1 MAGVIATTA
10 RIVTPVLLPM
20 AAYIACPNA
29 PERFALSVMY
39 PPQFVCQVIAI
50 LILLG
55 VGIAWSLGDASV
67 SKDIS
72 YFILTALIAG
82 SMLLN
87 CKDAQKYRQMIANVT
102 VFIVSFLVYSAADCE
117 GAEKIVL
124 APVVS
129 MFLLDMILSV
139 QAMHPV

>member
-1 MAGVIATTA
+1 MASYLACKDA
-10 RIVTPVLLPM
+10 KERWLM
-20 AAYIACPNA
+20 AA
-29 PERFALSVMY
+29 LY

-55 VGIAWSLGDASV
+55 VGIAWSLGGASA

-72 YFILTALIAG
+72 YCILTALLAG

-87 CKDAQKYRQMIANVT
+87 CKNAQKYRQMIANVT

-117 GAEKIVL
+117 GAEKVIL

-129 MFLLDMILSV
+129 MFLIDMILAI
-139 QAMHPV
+139 QAMEPTS